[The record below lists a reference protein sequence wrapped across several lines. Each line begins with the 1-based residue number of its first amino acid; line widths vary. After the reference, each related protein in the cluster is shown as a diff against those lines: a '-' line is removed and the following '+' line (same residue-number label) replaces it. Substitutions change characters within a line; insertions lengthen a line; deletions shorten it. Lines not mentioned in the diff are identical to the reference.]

1 MRENEDMRTLFTVM
15 LLATLPLASL
25 PARAAEKKTQLQIH
39 VTNTEGKPVGNAS
52 VIVKFTE
59 DQAIKILKSKKS
71 WELRTSQEGMAKMP
85 EIPQGKVRIQVI
97 AKNYQTFGDV
107 FDIHEEEKTVEI
119 VLNPPQ
125 QQYSAHG
132 PNDPTVGAHK

>member
-1 MRENEDMRTLFTVM
+1 MSKLFTI
-15 LLATLPLASL
+15 LLVALLPLAS
-25 PARAAEKKTQLQIH
+25 PVACAADKTKLQIH
-39 VTNTEGKPVGNAS
+39 VTNSEGKPVGNAS
-52 VIVKFTE
+52 VIVKFTD
-59 DQAIKILKSKKS
+59 DQLIRIIKSKKS
-71 WELRTSQEGMAKMP
+71 WELRTSQEGMARIP

-97 AKNYQTFGDV
+97 AKNYQTFGDT
-107 FDIHEEEKTVEI
+107 FDIREEEKTVEI

>member
-1 MRENEDMRTLFTVM
+1 MQKLFTVL
-15 LLATLPLASL
+15 LLATLALASL
-25 PARAAEKKTQLQIH
+25 PSRAAEKKTQLQIH

-52 VIVKFTE
+52 VIVKFVE
-59 DQAIKILKSKKS
+59 DQPIKILKSKKS
-71 WELRTSQEGMAKMP
+71 WELRSSQEGMVKMP

-97 AKNYQTFGDV
+97 AKNYQTFGDT
-107 FDIHEEEKTVEI
+107 FDIHEDEKTVEI
-119 VLNPPQ
+119 VLNTPQ

>member
-1 MRENEDMRTLFTVM
+1 MSKLFTI
-15 LLATLPLASL
+15 LLAAMLPAASL
-25 PARAAEKKTQLQIH
+25 SVYAADKTQLQIH

-52 VIVKFTE
+52 VIVKFTD
-59 DQAIKILKSKKS
+59 DQLIKIIKSKKS
-71 WELRTSQEGMAKMP
+71 WELRTSQEGMARIP

-97 AKNYQTFGDV
+97 AKNYQTFGDT
-107 FDIHEEEKTVEI
+107 FDIREAEKTVEI

-125 QQYSAHG
+125 QQYSVHG